1 MVYIHGG
8 GFFFG
13 SGDAD
18 EYGPHY
24 LMDEPV
30 VLVTFNY
37 RLGPF
42 GFFTT
47 HDAAAPGNYGML
59 DQVLLLQWVQDNI
72 AAFGG
77 NPKLVTIF
85 GQSAGGSSVSLL
97 VLSPL
102 AKGLFHHAISQSG
115 ASFSSFAASAKRR
128 GLANKLSNVLGCTLP
143 NGEASVECIRRVP
156 ADVIMNALE
165 TLGEGNK
172 PGFLPRVDQERSEP
186 FLPEQPRVLLDT
198 GNFNIVPWISGMT
211 SMEGAFFLPVSLQ
224 TDQSVD
230 QVVRKETR
238 KWAQVLALLGESE
251 FSILDCGASPLQ
263 EARKVLDFFTPGP
276 GTASLRTLAVV
287 LSDRFYV
294 NEITEEIRLASAHA
308 PLYKYVLDHTGPG
321 RLSFDVDLPVPSN
334 LRWPAPELGVSHG
347 DDLRYLFSTDS
358 LPRERPGS
366 PGYAIIR
373 FMVNLWTNF
382 ARTGRPSSDVL
393 PMPDWPI
400 FTEHSQRHMRL
411 NSQPALGER
420 LFEERVNF
428 WQTVAVNEQ
437 WRHPVIMTPDGC

>member
-1 MVYIHGG
+1 MRLLLCIALLTLAVSGYRPRDHRPLVATKEGRVRGVADRSAGGNLFFSFKGIPYAEPPVRKLRFREPQRHALWTGVRDASRHGSECPNFDQLRNNTRVGDEDCLFVNVFTRQLPGEEYSLAGLPVMVYIHGG

-72 AAFGG
+72 AA
-77 NPKLVTIF
+77 
-85 GQSAGGSSVSLL
+85 
-97 VLSPL
+97 
-102 AKGLFHHAISQSG
+102 
-115 ASFSSFAASAKRR
+115 
-128 GLANKLSNVLGCTLP
+128 
-143 NGEASVECIRRVP
+143 
-156 ADVIMNALE
+156 
-165 TLGEGNK
+165 
-172 PGFLPRVDQERSEP
+172 
-186 FLPEQPRVLLDT
+186 
-198 GNFNIVPWISGMT
+198 
-211 SMEGAFFLPVSLQ
+211 
-224 TDQSVD
+224 
-230 QVVRKETR
+230 
-238 KWAQVLALLGESE
+238 
-251 FSILDCGASPLQ
+251 
-263 EARKVLDFFTPGP
+263 
-276 GTASLRTLAVV
+276 LRTLAVV